1 MLSVGGGEGEN
12 GGGGGISSTKNLQ
25 RYSAPELMRCRS
37 VGQRSMMRDRRNVRD
52 APSGLLSYV

>member
-12 GGGGGISSTKNLQ
+12 GGGGISSTKNLQ

-37 VGQRSMMRDRRNVRD
+37 VGQRSMMRDEEEC
-52 APSGLLSYV
+52 